1 MGQSGWLPLFL
12 YYCKNFSC
20 LTKSAKKIISYLLK
34 AGILIVAAIFIYRQF
49 HKKNNE
55 LVEFGLLLSRLDKT
69 TVVVTMS
76 VIVLLMFLNW
86 FLEALKWRYVT
97 KTLLDITLWEAV
109 EAVFCGLTW
118 AVTTPNRVG
127 EYGGRVMFLPNDKRI
142 PGIFAMGVGSFS
154 QGSVTNVLGAVSTVW
169 FVSSFMHGN
178 FWLLNG
184 IMAAAVVMAVCQLII
199 YFHVNWVVS
208 VFDSIPFIKKFHKLF
223 AIMGQYK
230 THELIK
236 IMGFSVAR
244 YLTFSLQY
252 YLVFRLLIP
261 HFPLAQMLLMLMLFF
276 FISSIVPSLDLFDI
290 GVRGFTASHLFVY
303 ITDQNYAVIAGVSSI
318 WLINLFIPAILGSFF
333 VFKLKFFDRTA

>member
-1 MGQSGWLPLFL
+1 
-12 YYCKNFSC
+12 
-20 LTKSAKKIISYLLK
+20 
-34 AGILIVAAIFIYRQF
+34 
-49 HKKNNE
+49 
-55 LVEFGLLLSRLDKT
+55 
-69 TVVVTMS
+69 
-76 VIVLLMFLNW
+76 
-86 FLEALKWRYVT
+86 
-97 KTLLDITLWEAV
+97 
-109 EAVFCGLTW
+109 
-118 AVTTPNRVG
+118 
-127 EYGGRVMFLPNDKRI
+127 
-142 PGIFAMGVGSFS
+142 
-154 QGSVTNVLGAVSTVW
+154 VLGAVSTVW

-208 VFDSIPFIKKFHKLF
+208 VFDRIPFIKKFHKLF